1 MSISTQRAQWPIPDL
16 TFDGT
21 ILQHSDSI
29 KLLGVTFDTHLSY
42 RNHLRAV
49 ALRANQ
55 RIGFFRKASR
65 VLNRQGRMVTYK
77 GFIRYLLEY
86 APLVWIGAAQS
97 HIQALDRIQRKA
109 MKIIGDQTLLPTL
122 ATRRLVSALTYLYKL
137 QCISGPAQLK
147 SMVPPPALPVPHQ
160 RTRAQQGDRHQ
171 YQLSCPLPVASPDYL
186 TRSFPYCVLSNWNSL
201 PVNTI
206 QQRPYLKGLQW
217 FKTMVYHHLSHK
229 NWVQSTDLC

>member
-1 MSISTQRAQWPIPDL
+1 MSISTQRAQCPIPDL

-29 KLLGVTFDTHLSY
+29 KLLGVTFDTRLSY

-55 RIGFFRKASR
+55 RISFCRKASR
-65 VLNRQGRMVTYK
+65 VLNRQGRMATYK
-77 GFIRYLLEY
+77 GFIRLLLEY

-97 HIQALDRIQRKA
+97 HLQAPDRIQPKA
-109 MKIIGDQTLLPTL
+109 REIIGDQTLLPTL
-122 ATRRLVSALTYLYKL
+122 ATRHLVSALAYLYKF
-137 QCISGPAQLK
+137 QGISGPAQLTI
-147 SMVPPPALPVPHQ
+147 MGPPPALPAPHQ

-186 TRSFPYCVLSNWNSL
+186 TRSCPYSVLSCWNSL

-206 QQRPYLKGLQW
+206 QQRPYLKGLQR
-217 FKTMVYHHLSHK
+217 FKTMVYHHLLHK